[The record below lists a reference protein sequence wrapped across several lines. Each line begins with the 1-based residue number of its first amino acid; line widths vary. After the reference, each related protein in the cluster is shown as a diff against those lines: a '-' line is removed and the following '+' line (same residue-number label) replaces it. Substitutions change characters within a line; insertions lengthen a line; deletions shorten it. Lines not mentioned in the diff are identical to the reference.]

1 MNRNILSSLFTIAL
15 SGTAGAVPL
24 SSSNNWTNMAA
35 GSAPAVYHG
44 SIQPAVAGPAGDLHR
59 RVVAFTS
66 GLPDSPAEDRGPALN
81 TAATSFL
88 SWTYNMTVSFA
99 QHIVEE
105 RCLATAVYFEARSEP
120 EQGQRAV
127 AAVILNRVKAPNY
140 PSSICGVVYQGA
152 SHLNACQFS
161 FACDGKSDLPR
172 AGQAWEKALAVATL
186 ALTGENGMAD
196 EESRMAA
203 TATHY
208 HADYVKP
215 RWSKSL
221 NRLTKI
227 GHHIFYSQG

>member
-15 SGTAGAVPL
+15 SGAAGAMPL

-44 SIQPAVAGPAGDLHR
+44 SIQPAVAGPALDI
-59 RVVAFTS
+59 
-66 GLPDSPAEDRGPALN
+66 
-81 TAATSFL
+81 AASSFL

-99 QHIVEE
+99 QRIVEE

-152 SHLNACQFS
+152 SRLNACQFS

-186 ALTGENGMAD
+186 ALTGEDGMAD

-221 NRLTKI
+221 NRLAKI